1 MKGELKMEENNQQLP
16 GAKKRNNMAL
26 TSFILSLVGLL
37 VAGIPCGIAS
47 LITGILAL
55 TKFNPETEN
64 NKWMAIFGI
73 AVGVIDI
80 IAVVLILPAV
90 FETLGL

>member
-1 MKGELKMEENNQQLP
+1 MEENNQLP

-37 VAGIPCGIAS
+37 IAGIPCGIAS
-47 LITGILAL
+47 LITGIIAL
-55 TKFNPETEN
+55 TKFDSETEN

-73 AVGVIDI
+73 VVGIIDI
-80 IAVVLILPAV
+80 VAVAMVLPAV